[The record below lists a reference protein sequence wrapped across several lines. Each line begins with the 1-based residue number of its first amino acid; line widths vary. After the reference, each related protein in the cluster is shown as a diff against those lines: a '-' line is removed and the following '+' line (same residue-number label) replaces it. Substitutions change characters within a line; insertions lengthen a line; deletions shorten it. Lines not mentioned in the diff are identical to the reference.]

1 MNNNIKLRKIK
12 SYGSIKRRK
21 PLRLFNN
28 RKGRRISKNI
38 RSISDSFVNYSNIN
52 GKIVTYSYSSNSSR
66 SSSSSSSSYSSSSY
80 YESRYRKFNGGYK
93 SHNNIEI
100 ALASQIQSLNRERSK
115 NRKRKRREEYR
126 YQDEEE
132 EEGGEYDSEYDSE
145 INSRGKR
152 RRLAGAGG
160 YSTGEVQR
168 RSHSR
173 RHSGKNKDQ
182 PGKGVATD
190 TATPSLFT
198 VASVLSFLAGVS
210 LSLYNKYSN

>member
-12 SYGSIKRRK
+12 SYGSIKKRK

-28 RKGRRISKNI
+28 RKGRKISKNI

-152 RRLAGAGG
+152 RRLAGARG

-173 RHSGKNKDQ
+173 RHSGKNKNP
-182 PGKGVATD
+182 PGTD

>member
-12 SYGSIKRRK
+12 SYGSIKKRK

-28 RKGRRISKNI
+28 RKGRKISKNI

-115 NRKRKRREEYR
+115 NRKRKRRDGYQYQ
-126 YQDEEE
+126 YQDEE

-152 RRLAGAGG
+152 RRLAGARG

-173 RHSGKNKDQ
+173 RHSGKNKNP
-182 PGKGVATD
+182 PGTD